1 MNLSTHL
8 KKLKSSEQFKR
19 FIKENPKAFLC
30 SGFFVIDK
38 EGTDNKKHFD
48 YYIEDKNQIFSFQLE
63 DEIKLIQLETT
74 IKEAPRELKAKN
86 YFDFEEIEKLIN
98 EKAKQE
104 EIKNKLQKM
113 MFSLQN
119 ADGKEMLI
127 GTIFLSGFGL
137 LKVNIDLAEM
147 KITSFEKKSFFDMVK
162 IIKKKD

>member
-86 YFDFEEIEKLIN
+86 DFDFEEIEKLIN